1 MSGID
6 FKSRIVGHG
15 EEAPDQLLANPANW
29 RIHPRAQQD
38 AMKGVLDQVGW
49 VQSVIVNRVTGHLID
64 GHMRVS
70 LALREDAKTIPVAYV
85 ELTPEEE
92 SLVLATL
99 DPLGAL
105 AGTDKEKLAEL
116 LEEVSVDSKE
126 VERLLNDLV
135 GDAQRTLDDEANKYS
150 ADIVV
155 PQYAIVGDRP
165 AESELTNQSKAEEL
179 RAAIE
184 SAEIEPEVKDF
195 LLTAATRHIVFDY
208 SKVAEY
214 YAHAPKEVQ
223 ELMEDSALVIVDFDD
238 AIRNGY
244 IKLTQTINDLEEQDR
259 DDA

>member
-99 DPLGAL
+99 DPLSAL

-116 LEEVSVDSKE
+116 LAEVSTD
-126 VERLLNDLV
+126 
-135 GDAQRTLDDEANKYS
+135 
-150 ADIVV
+150 
-155 PQYAIVGDRP
+155 
-165 AESELTNQSKAEEL
+165 
-179 RAAIE
+179 
-184 SAEIEPEVKDF
+184 SAELANVLNNLGNDGSGMSATDRLAEWAGMPEFSQDDQTSWK
-195 LLTAATRHIVFDY
+195 
-208 SKVAEY
+208 
-214 YAHAPKEVQ
+214 Q
-223 ELMEDSALVIVDFDD
+223 VIVHF
-238 AIRNGY
+238 N
-244 IKLTQTINDLEEQDR
+244 TPEDLEAFSKLLGQTLTPKTRSIWYPEAEIGRLVTKRYVNEQS
-259 DDA
+259 